1 MKELHVYAWHSTQDL
16 SKPCGYGYSTDYR
29 IASRQV
35 NVFYGGQA
43 FGQKAWNNRH
53 NKGTNAV
60 NNRDWKIKSEDVE
73 IFWHKKIT
81 EKEMEKLNK
90 KHPFH
95 FYNHI
100 WRDYDYQRILDK
112 YERETIAAMRKLSED
127 LKMFETDCANRNK
140 LVLSHYSK
148 GYNKQAYNAGIKYFK
163 KFFKD
168 NDIEAELKEQQKKI
182 NSQLKLMGLAAW
194 LFGTGRA
201 AARVPNFFYFFS
213 F

>member
-43 FGQKAWNNRH
+43 FGQKAWKNRH

-60 NNRDWKIKSEDVE
+60 NNADWKIKSEDVE
-73 IFWHKKIT
+73 VFWHKKIT
-81 EKEMEKLNK
+81 EKEVEQFNK
-90 KHPFH
+90 KHPFL
-95 FYNHI
+95 FSKYK
-100 WRDYDYQRILDK
+100 ILDK

-182 NSQLKLMGLAAW
+182 NSQLKLMGLAA
-194 LFGTGRA
+194 
-201 AARVPNFFYFFS
+201 
-213 F
+213 